1 MSRVTQADVVREA
14 IKQLRKKDGF
24 VTDFFLKPKDPRLL
38 YHHAQRP
45 GDHVGATCAIGG
57 VEQAIWKLTGKDV
70 TADRVLAQATVPS
83 KSVRNAL
90 YRGVIT
96 KLNAKTRN
104 LYPLIEDDEDGE
116 MVSVDTLERL
126 TFRGST
132 PVAKR
137 RVLKVFRAVLADL
150 EG

>member
-1 MSRVTQADVVREA
+1 MSRVTQADVVRQA

-24 VTDFFLKPKDPRLL
+24 VTDRFLQSKDGAD
-38 YHHAQRP
+38 HVQRP

-70 TADRVLAQATVPS
+70 TADRDLVRVGGALN

-96 KLNAKTRN
+96 KLNAKARK
-104 LYPLIEDDEDGE
+104 LYPLDGLNGPIE
-116 MVSVDTLERL
+116 TLEEL
-126 TFRGST
+126 TFEDEL

-137 RVLKVFRAVLADL
+137 RVLKVYRAVLADL
-150 EG
+150 ESK